1 LNPGPLGC
9 KQLLRG
15 PIYVILPENS
25 SSVNHTR
32 EDCLQITDGLVREFK
47 RWLKQDNPRLR
58 EATLRQ
64 YMYYIPRLVG
74 LELCGK
80 EDVSKA
86 FKAMGGVNKSSY
98 EALSRFLTFIEKTK
112 DLDVLVAKLRKAMPK
127 KPKSRAD
134 TYVPADSKVLEVREN
149 IVKMGSQALKLF
161 YNILV
166 STGCRGTEARYLIL
180 NINRLRVVE
189 LSYGAVRVH
198 VDLQRGSKNEFVLY
212 LPKEVYQQLLRFKGK
227 LKNQDNMEKDLKE
240 AGLGVKYFRKW
251 WRQLAKRLGIDSED
265 IEAFQGRVSTIGG
278 RHYTDWIPIL
288 DKDYGRI
295 LPHVRKFLIL
305 G

>member
-1 LNPGPLGC
+1 MNPGPLGC

-149 IVKMGSQALKLF
+149 IAKMESQALKLF